1 MFINREIAQL
11 IIFQRNEL
19 TNPTLQ
25 KIRRIFG
32 RRFFTQFVSKYLIS
46 PKLIGNEYLSIMKG
60 EYETISKFLDF
71 DKKNVLSIGSG
82 LCGLELIIDRNH
94 FIKKF
99 SIIEKNY
106 VSKKVVYG

>member
-11 IIFQRNEL
+11 LIFQRNEL

-25 KIRRIFG
+25 KIRKIFG
-32 RRFFTQFVSKYLIS
+32 RRFFTKFVSKYLIS

-71 DKKNVLSIGSG
+71 DKNPLQVGRIQMDNPFYVLVNKA
-82 LCGLELIIDRNH
+82 LT
-94 FIKKF
+94 KK
-99 SIIEKNY
+99 EHL
-106 VSKKVVYG
+106 